1 MIRLHPPYTTPADSH
16 PRFGSLETV
25 HRNGAPR
32 IAQGEV
38 VSCNYLPNPALL
50 FSWAGAWIPVE
61 GYVAFEIQWP
71 PRGVPIDPSFQALP
85 DSQFVMLPVP
95 NTLNQPSNPKLI
107 TEQSPPLEAHRATR
121 DPGSSTH
128 PILRAHLRFQET

>member
-1 MIRLHPPYTTPADSH
+1 MIRLHPPYTTPGDSH

-25 HRNGAPR
+25 HRNGAPQ

-61 GYVAFEIQWP
+61 GHVAFVIQWP
-71 PRGVPIDPSFQALP
+71 PCGVPIDPSSQALP
-85 DSQFVMLPVP
+85 DSQFMMLPVH
-95 NTLNQPSNPKLI
+95 NALNQPSNPKLI
-107 TEQSPPLEAHRATR
+107 SGSPDGINRGTR
-121 DPGSSTH
+121 SA
-128 PILRAHLRFQET
+128 R